1 MQTNPFSVRHKDF
14 TAYFILSHHA
24 RTRMHE
30 RGMDYQKVRTAVN
43 RVRHLLRN
51 PAWRNAKVVI
61 PEYLKGCALLVKFN
75 GCQATVTSP
84 FCAIQIW
91 RCPLSRFSTGVPASA
106 NRHCVPF
113 LV

>member
-30 RGMDYQKVRTAVN
+30 RGMDYQKVRTAVD

-51 PAWRNAKVVI
+51 PAGRNAKVVI
-61 PEYLKGCALLVKFN
+61 PEYSKGCALLVKFN
-75 GCQATVTSP
+75 GCQATVITILSYP
-84 FCAIQIW
+84 DMVLPAGAEILDW
-91 RCPLSRFSTGVPASA
+91 RTG
-106 NRHCVPF
+106 
-113 LV
+113 LG